1 MITRLIPK
9 IFFNKMSEGIDLFI
23 EDYAMAMIDE
33 VEQPTHIRRRFTV
46 GH

>member
-9 IFFNKMSEGIDLFI
+9 IFFNKMSKGIDLF

-33 VEQPTHIRRRFTV
+33 VEQPTHIRQRFTV
-46 GH
+46 GY